1 MNRHVINSIKLELSA
16 RNYEDAGIQ
25 RSEAKVWAN
34 GDFLTIM
41 SKYLD
46 GLASE
51 SEWVVIDKLELNID
65 RLPWH
70 LGEYEWLDVLNRG
83 ISESAVER
91 SVYQLIL
98 EQWVFYLQGGSH
110 LFNAILKTSGEYA
123 ELVTRMSNELF
134 AVHPD
139 LIFKRAP
146 HYSFIIRL
154 TGEYEE
160 SVATKVL
167 SWFLEISKDD
177 AVRVYRLLLEMRNAD
192 GQSIKALWV
201 KHFATGS
208 VQQSTAKRAF
218 VKDLYTGR
226 QRNLAVSQEQPAQAE
241 KSGTG
246 LECYNTGLVIVFPYL
261 ERLFETCGLTENGR
275 FISEQMMKLA
285 VQSLHLLATGESK
298 ADDGVLLLP
307 KLICGFDPETYV
319 EIKSELPEFIQQ
331 ECKELL
337 ESVLG
342 HWKAL
347 KSSSVDS
354 LREHFLQRRGRL
366 YIDADQFRI
375 EVEESGIDILLNSLP
390 WGFRHFKFPWSR
402 YIIITDWY

>member
-16 RNYEDAGIQ
+16 RTYEDAGIQ
-25 RSEAKVWAN
+25 RSEAKAWAN

-51 SEWVVIDKLELNID
+51 NEWVVIDKLELNID
-65 RLPWH
+65 KLPWQ
-70 LGEYEWLDVLNRG
+70 LGEHEWLDVLNRG
-83 ISESAVER
+83 ISESSIER
-91 SVYQLIL
+91 RVYQLIL

-110 LFNAILKTSGEYA
+110 LFSAILKSSGEYA
-123 ELVTRMSNELF
+123 ELATRMSNELF
-134 AVHPD
+134 AGHPD
-139 LIFKRAP
+139 LISKRAP
-146 HYSFIIRL
+146 QYSFIIRL
-154 TGEYEE
+154 IGEYEE
-160 SVATKVL
+160 PVATRVL
-167 SWFLEISKDD
+167 SWFLEISMDD

-192 GQSIKALWV
+192 DQYIKALWV
-201 KHFATGS
+201 KHFATGDIH
-208 VQQSTAKRAF
+208 QSAAKKAF
-218 VKDLYTGR
+218 LKDLYTGKLR
-226 QRNLAVSQEQPAQAE
+226 DMAVSKEQPAQAE
-241 KSGTG
+241 KSGAG
-246 LECYNTGLVIVFPYL
+246 LECYNAGLVIVFPYL
-261 ERLFETCGLTENGR
+261 ERLFETCGFTENGR
-275 FISEQMMKLA
+275 FISEQTKKLA

-307 KLICGFDPETYV
+307 KLICGFAPETYI

-331 ECKELL
+331 ECKDLL
-337 ESVLG
+337 DAVLG

-366 YIDADQFRI
+366 YIDADQVRI

-390 WGFRHFKFPWSR
+390 WGFRHFKFPWSGF
-402 YIIITDWY
+402 IIITDWY